1 MIEDSSLFPH
11 GGDGMEK
18 PIERVVPGETLSA
31 DVTDGTGRIMYP
43 RGATLTES
51 AIAALGQRGVSTV
64 SVVGESA
71 PLNPALLAKAT
82 ERARK
87 YYAGHDMTI
96 PPGPDLLG
104 LRVEA
109 EAQRMEKGLPALLR
123 ECRQPVAETPGHNEL
138 PAFCLDSFEPPQL
151 SAVAFQL
158 NRELFAPEPSNQRVI
173 AIIGQSPGLTARLLR
188 LVNSPLY
195 GFHGRV
201 ETVSRAVTIVGLR
214 EVGMLASSLLMVEQ
228 FGVIPSSVVDMRTF
242 LAHCLA
248 CALAAKALAQATGAV
263 EPEQAFVAGLLH
275 DIGRL
280 YFFTAFPE
288 RSRYCI
294 NSSLRHGRPLMDE
307 EVLFFGT
314 DHGTMGRHLLEGWAV
329 PRSLSQAAGF
339 HHDPLKAPEPMLPG
353 VLHLA
358 DLIVHAMGLGCSGEC
373 GPPSMRPGFS
383 ALLPLRPE
391 QTADIA
397 ARIGDE
403 LSAIVAAF
411 H

>member
-1 MIEDSSLFPH
+1 
-11 GGDGMEK
+11 MEK
-18 PIERVVPGETLSA
+18 LIDRVTPGETLAA
-31 DVTDGTGRIMYP
+31 DITDGTGRVLYP
-43 RGATLTES
+43 RGATLNGS
-51 AIAALGQRGVSTV
+51 AIEALRQRGVSTV
-64 SVVGESA
+64 SVVGEHA
-71 PLNPALLAKAT
+71 PLNPSLLAKAT

-87 YYAGHDMTI
+87 YYAGHDMAI
-96 PPGPDLLG
+96 SPGPVLLG

-123 ECRQPVAETPGHNEL
+123 ECRKPVGDTPSPEEL
-138 PAFCLDSFEPPQL
+138 PTFCLDSFEPPQL

-158 NRELFAPEPSNQRVI
+158 NRELSTPEPSSRKIVS
-173 AIIGQSPGLTARLLR
+173 IIGQSPGLTARLLR

-195 GFHGRV
+195 GCHGKV
-201 ETVSRAVTIVGLR
+201 ETVSRAVTIVGQK

-228 FGVIPSSVVDMRTF
+228 FGVIPASVVDMRTF
-242 LAHCLA
+242 LEHCLA
-248 CALAAKALAQATGAV
+248 CALASKALAEATKAV

-294 NSSLRHGRPLMDE
+294 NSGLRHGRPLMDE
-307 EVLFFGT
+307 EVLFFGV
-314 DHGTMGRHLLEGWAV
+314 DHGTMGRHLLEGWGM

-339 HHDPLKAPEPMLPG
+339 HHDPLKASDPMLPG

-373 GPPSMRPGFS
+373 GPPPIRPGFA
-383 ALLPLRPE
+383 ALLPLRPD

-397 ARIGDE
+397 SRIAAQLD
-403 LSAIVAAF
+403 AIVAAF
-411 H
+411 D

>member
-1 MIEDSSLFPH
+1 MK
-11 GGDGMEK
+11 K
-18 PIERVVPGETLSA
+18 PIDRAAPGETLAA
-31 DVTDGTGRIMYP
+31 DITDGKGRVLYP
-43 RGATLTES
+43 RGSILTGS
-51 AIAALGQRGVSTV
+51 AIAALRQRGVSAVT
-64 SVVGESA
+64 VVGEET

-96 PPGPDLLG
+96 PPGPVLLG

-123 ECRQPVAETPGHNEL
+123 ECRKPVADTPSSEEL
-138 PAFCLDSFEPPQL
+138 PTFCLDSFEPPQL

-158 NRELFAPEPSNQRVI
+158 NRELGAPEPSSQKIVSV
-173 AIIGQSPGLTARLLR
+173 IGQSPGLTARLLR

-195 GFHGRV
+195 GSHGKV
-201 ETVSRAVTIVGLR
+201 ETVSRAVTIVGLK

-228 FGVIPSSVVDMRTF
+228 FGVIPATVVDMRTF
-242 LAHCLA
+242 LEHCLA
-248 CALAAKALAQATGAV
+248 CALASKALAEATKAV

-294 NSSLRHGRPLMDE
+294 NSGLRHGRPLLDE
-307 EVLFFGT
+307 EVLFFGV
-314 DHGTMGRHLLEGWAV
+314 DHGTMGRHLLEGWDM

-339 HHDPLKAPEPMLPG
+339 HHDPLKAANPMLPG

-373 GPPSMRPGFS
+373 GPPPMRPGFA
-383 ALLPLRPE
+383 ALLPLRPD
-391 QTADIA
+391 QTADVA
-397 ARIGDE
+397 ARIAGQLD
-403 LSAIVAAF
+403 AIVAAF
-411 H
+411 D

>member
-1 MIEDSSLFPH
+1 MD
-11 GGDGMEK
+11 K
-18 PIERVVPGETLSA
+18 PIDRAAPGETLAA
-31 DVTDGTGRIMYP
+31 DITDDSGRVLYP
-43 RGATLTES
+43 RGATLTGS
-51 AIAALGQRGVSTV
+51 AIAALRQRGVATV
-64 SVVGESA
+64 SVVGVEA
-71 PLNPALLAKAT
+71 PLNTALLAQAT
-82 ERARK
+82 DRARK
-87 YYAGHDMTI
+87 YFGGQDMTM
-96 PPGPDLLG
+96 PPGPILLG

-109 EAQRMEKGLPALLR
+109 EAQRMERGLPALLR
-123 ECRQPVAETPGHNEL
+123 ECRRPVPEIPSPGEL
-138 PAFCLDSFEPPQL
+138 PVFCLDSFEPPQL

-158 NRELFAPEPSNQRVI
+158 NRELYASEPSSQRIV
-173 AIIGQSPGLTARLLR
+173 AVIGQSPGLTARLLR

-195 GFHGRV
+195 GFHGKV

-214 EVGMLASSLLMVEQ
+214 EVGMLAASLLMVEQ

-242 LAHCLA
+242 LEHCLA
-248 CALAAKALAQATGAV
+248 CALAAKALAQATKAV

-294 NSSLRHGRPLMDE
+294 NSSLRHGRALMDE

-314 DHGTMGRHLLEGWAV
+314 DHGTMGRHLLEGWGV
-329 PRSLSQAAGF
+329 PKSLSQAAGF
-339 HHDPLKAPEPMLPG
+339 HHDPLKAPDPMLPG

-373 GPPSMRPGFS
+373 GAPPIRPGFA
-383 ALLPLRPE
+383 ALLPLRPD

-397 ARIGDE
+397 SRIGDE
-403 LSAIVAAF
+403 LDAIVAAF